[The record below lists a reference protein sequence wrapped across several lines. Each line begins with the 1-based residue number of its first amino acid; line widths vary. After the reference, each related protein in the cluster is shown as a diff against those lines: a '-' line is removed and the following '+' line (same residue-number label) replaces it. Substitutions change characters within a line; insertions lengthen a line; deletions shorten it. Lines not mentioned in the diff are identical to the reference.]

1 MQSNP
6 DIVISMI
13 GGKDSFQKKNF
24 TGDAFVEK
32 YTAFVKELQSMP
44 SSPQIMLLTP
54 IYSAA
59 SVIAE
64 KNKPF

>member
-1 MQSNP
+1 M
-6 DIVISMI
+6 M

-24 TGDAFVEK
+24 TGDSFVEK
-32 YTAFVKELQSMP
+32 YTAFIKELQSMP
-44 SSPQIMLLTP
+44 SSPYIMLLTP